1 MWFKIVNL
9 LFMYERL
16 KNWME
21 SEYLKPSA
29 LADNIGVNRATISH
43 ILSGRN
49 KPSIDFLEKLLN
61 TYPDINANWLISGV
75 GYMKSDIKEEE
86 LVSTKKIGKVVVF
99 YDDNSFEQLNS

>member
-1 MWFKIVNL
+1 
-9 LFMYERL
+9 MYERL

-61 TYPDINANWLISGV
+61 TYPKINTNWLISGV

>member
-1 MWFKIVNL
+1 
-9 LFMYERL
+9 MYKRL

-21 SEYLKPSA
+21 SEGLKPSI

-61 TYPDINANWLISGV
+61 IYSNINANWLISGI
-75 GYMKSDIKEEE
+75 GYMQNETKEKQVFIK
-86 LVSTKKIGKVVVF
+86 KKVDKVVVF

>member
-1 MWFKIVNL
+1 
-9 LFMYERL
+9 MYERL

-61 TYPDINANWLISGV
+61 TYPNINANWLISGV

-86 LVSTKKIGKVVVF
+86 LVSNKKIGKVVVF